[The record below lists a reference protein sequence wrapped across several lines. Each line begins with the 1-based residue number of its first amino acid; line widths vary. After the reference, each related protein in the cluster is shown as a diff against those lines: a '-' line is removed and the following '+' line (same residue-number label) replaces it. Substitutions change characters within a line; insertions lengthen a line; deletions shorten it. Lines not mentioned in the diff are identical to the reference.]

1 MTPQQQA
8 AQEAANFVSRVN
20 DAILFPL
27 IALMSGV
34 AFLVFVYGGAE
45 YIMHAD
51 NDQARAQGRRHIL
64 YGLIGLLVM
73 VSAFGI
79 LELAAGTF
87 ALDDDL
93 SCVEDPS
100 APGCASFFNP

>member
-1 MTPQQQA
+1 MSPQQQA
-8 AQEAANFVSRVN
+8 AEEAANFVARVN

-51 NDQARAQGRRHIL
+51 NDQARSRGRKHIL

-73 VSAFGI
+73 VSAYALI
-79 LELAAGTF
+79 ELAAGTF
-87 ALDDDL
+87 ALDDEL
-93 SCVEDPS
+93 VCVEDPT
-100 APGCASFFNP
+100 APGCASVFNP